1 MEEPRTR
8 GLVEAARDG
17 DRHAL
22 DELLTAHLPLVYN
35 IVGRALDG
43 HPDVDDI
50 VQDTMLRVVR
60 SIAELRDPDG
70 FRSWLVA
77 IAMHR
82 IRDRA
87 RAARSRRTVPAS
99 ALEREPADPEG
110 DFAGLTV
117 LRLGLEGQR
126 REVAEATR
134 WLDPED
140 RELLSL
146 WWLEVAGSLSRPDL
160 AEALGLTRQHTAVR
174 VQRLKER
181 LETARS
187 LVRALDAQPRC
198 AALAE
203 ATAEWDGRPGSV
215 WRKRILRH
223 LRGCPWCGG
232 AAPDTVP
239 AERLLAGLALVP
251 IPVGFAL
258 HALAGLLGGG
268 TTQAV
273 AATAALGS
281 GAAGAGAAGAGSGGQ
296 AVAADPVGLTAHL
309 LQLLGKPA
317 VAATAGLTLIA
328 GGAYIVHDHQDPPR
342 PPRAAAPSPEMSV
355 STAPATTPPAASP
368 KPSRKPETSHKPKP
382 KSKKPAPRYGSVVDK
397 AEPAPDPSARPGPLP
412 RRPETGL
419 TSSAGPKAVMVHRG
433 DTVTLRG
440 CGYALVRWQILPGER
455 AGALVM
461 PTWTGLQG
469 KLFHVASGGGRRMDD
484 QMPTATDRPHTWMGS
499 PATGFTVLPEGA
511 QQMWQNEY
519 YYVDGEVT
527 LRQNERGADY
537 NLIVQ
542 PTDRAAVTGD
552 ITQPPDPARGVVR
565 YGYVRDTGT
574 DAAPVPQYLNRAG

>member
-8 GLVEAARDG
+8 GLVEAARAG

-87 RAARSRRTVPAS
+87 RAARARRTVPAS
-99 ALEREPADPEG
+99 DLEREPAAPDG

-187 LVRALDAQPRC
+187 LVRALDAEPRC
-198 AALAE
+198 AALAD

-223 LRGCPWCGG
+223 LRGCRWCGG
-232 AAPDTVP
+232 AAPDAVP

-251 IPVGFAL
+251 IPAGFAL

-268 TTQAV
+268 TAQ
-273 AATAALGS
+273 AATGV
-281 GAAGAGAAGAGSGGQ
+281 AGAA
-296 AVAADPVGLTAHL
+296 VDPVGATAQF

-317 VAATAGLTLIA
+317 VAAAAGLTLVA
-328 GGAYIVHDHQDPPR
+328 GGAYVVHDHQNPPR
-342 PPRAAAPSPEMSV
+342 PPRAASPFPSLSPSPEA
-355 STAPATTPPAASP
+355 TAPTEPAGSP
-368 KPSRKPETSHKPKP
+368 TPSRKPKPKP
-382 KSKKPAPRYGSVVDK
+382 KPKKEAKSKSPTARYGSVVDK

-412 RRPETGL
+412 RRPEPGL
-419 TSSAGPKAVMVHRG
+419 TSSAGPKAVMVHRD

-440 CGYALVRWQILPGER
+440 RGYALVRWQILPNQR

-461 PTWTGLQG
+461 PTWTGLKG

-499 PATGFTVLPEGA
+499 PDTGFAVLPDGA

-519 YYVDGEVT
+519 LYLDGEVT

-542 PTDRAAVTGD
+542 PTSWAEITAD

-565 YGYVRDTGT
+565 YGHVRDTGT

>member
-8 GLVEAARDG
+8 GLVEAARAG

-87 RAARSRRTVPAS
+87 RAARSRQTVPAS
-99 ALEREPADPEG
+99 DLEREPADAGG

-160 AEALGLTRQHTAVR
+160 AQALGLTRQHTAVR

-187 LVRALDAQPRC
+187 LVRALDTRPRC
-198 AALAE
+198 AALAG

-232 AAPDTVP
+232 TAPDTVP

-251 IPVGFAL
+251 IPAGFAL
-258 HALAGLLGGG
+258 HALAGVLGGG
-268 TTQAV
+268 TAQ
-273 AATAALGS
+273 AATATATS
-281 GAAGAGAAGAGSGGQ
+281 TVTGAVAGGQ
-296 AVAADPVGLTAHL
+296 AAAADPVGLTGHI

-317 VAATAGLTLIA
+317 VAATAGLTLVA
-328 GGAYIVHDHQDPPR
+328 GGVYVVHDHQDPPR
-342 PPRAAAPSPEMSV
+342 PPRAAAPTPKASA
-355 STAPATTPPAASP
+355 STAPVTTPPAASP
-368 KPSRKPETSHKPKP
+368 KPSREPEDAPSSKSKP
-382 KSKKPAPRYGSVVDK
+382 KSEKSAPRYGSVVDR
-397 AEPAPDPSARPGPLP
+397 AEPAPDPSARPSTLP
-412 RRPETGL
+412 HRPETGL

-433 DTVTLRG
+433 DSVTLRG
-440 CGYALVRWQILPGER
+440 RGYALVRWQIMPGER

-461 PTWTGLQG
+461 PTWTGLKG

-499 PATGFTVLPEGA
+499 PDTGFTVLPEGA

-519 YYVDGEVT
+519 YYLDGEVT

-542 PTDRAAVTGD
+542 PTGRAAVTGD
-552 ITQPPDPARGVVR
+552 IIQPPDPARGVVR
-565 YGYVRDTGT
+565 YGRVRDTGT

>member
-8 GLVEAARDG
+8 DLVEAARAG

-22 DELLTAHLPLVYN
+22 DALLTAHLPLVYN

-60 SIAELRDPDG
+60 SIAELRDPGG

-87 RAARSRRTVPAS
+87 RAARSRQTVPAS
-99 ALEREPADPEG
+99 ALEREPADPDG

-187 LVRALDAQPRC
+187 LVRALDAEPRC
-198 AALAE
+198 ATLVE

-215 WRKRILRH
+215 WRKRVLRH
-223 LRGCPWCGG
+223 LRGCSWCGG

-251 IPVGFAL
+251 IPAGFAL
-258 HALAGLLGGG
+258 HALAGLLGEG
-268 TTQAV
+268 TAQA
-273 AATAALGS
+273 ATATATAALGS
-281 GAAGAGAAGAGSGGQ
+281 GAATGTGAAGHA
-296 AVAADPVGLTAHL
+296 AAADPVGLTAHV

-317 VAATAGLTLIA
+317 LAAAAGLTLVA
-328 GGAYIVHDHQDPPR
+328 GGAYVVHDHQDPPR
-342 PPRAAAPSPEMSV
+342 PPRAAAPSPRTSA
-355 STAPATTPPAASP
+355 SAAPDPSPPAVSA
-368 KPSRKPETSHKPKP
+368 KPSRKPKPAPKP
-382 KSKKPAPRYGSVVDK
+382 KSKPSAARYGSIVDR

-412 RRPETGL
+412 HRPEPGL

-440 CGYALVRWQILPGER
+440 RGYALVRWQILPAER
-455 AGALVM
+455 AGSLVM
-461 PTWTGLQG
+461 PTWTGLKG

-499 PATGFTVLPEGA
+499 PETGFTVLPEGA

-519 YYVDGEVT
+519 FYVDGEVT

-542 PTDRAAVTGD
+542 PTGWAEVTAD
-552 ITQPPDPARGVVR
+552 IIQPPDPARGVVR
-565 YGYVRDTGT
+565 YGYVRDSGN
-574 DAAPVPQYLNRAG
+574 DAAPVPQYLNRPG

>member
-8 GLVEAARDG
+8 GLAEAARAG

-87 RAARSRRTVPAS
+87 RAARSRQAVPAS
-99 ALEREPADPEG
+99 ALEHEPADPDG

-126 REVAEATR
+126 REVADATR

-203 ATAEWDGRPGSV
+203 AAAEWDGRPGSV

-232 AAPDTVP
+232 TADDTVP

-251 IPVGFAL
+251 IPAGFAL
-258 HALAGLLGGG
+258 HALAEVLGGG
-268 TTQAV
+268 TAQ
-273 AATAALGS
+273 AAT
-281 GAAGAGAAGAGSGGQ
+281 GAAVGGQ
-296 AVAADPVGLTAHL
+296 AAAADPVGLTGHI

-317 VAATAGLTLIA
+317 VAATAGLTLVA
-328 GGAYIVHDHQDPPR
+328 GGAYVVHDHQDPSR
-342 PPRAAAPSPEMSV
+342 PPHAAAPTPKTSA
-355 STAPATTPPAASP
+355 STTPATTPPAASP
-368 KPSRKPETSHKPKP
+368 RPSRTPKKPAAKPKP
-382 KSKKPAPRYGSVVDK
+382 KSKKPAPRYGSVIDK

-412 RRPETGL
+412 HRPETGL

-440 CGYALVRWQILPGER
+440 RGYALVRWQIMPGER

-461 PTWTGLQG
+461 PTWTGLKG

-484 QMPTATDRPHTWMGS
+484 QIPTATDRPHTWMGS
-499 PATGFTVLPEGA
+499 PDTGFTVLPEGA
-511 QQMWQNEY
+511 QQMWQNEF

-527 LRQNERGADY
+527 FRQNERGADY

-542 PTDRAAVTGD
+542 PTDRATVTGD

-574 DAAPVPQYLNRAG
+574 DAAPVPQYVNRAG